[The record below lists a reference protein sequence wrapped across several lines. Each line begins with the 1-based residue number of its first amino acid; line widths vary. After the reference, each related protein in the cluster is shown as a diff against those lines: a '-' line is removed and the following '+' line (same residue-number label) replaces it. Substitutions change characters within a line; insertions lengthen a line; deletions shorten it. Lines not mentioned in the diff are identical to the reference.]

1 MEEIGIAKDYV
12 NPDYELPDSFGMHG
26 ERLAKYVRPEE
37 NMFGT
42 KETVA
47 QIGIAKGFK
56 PYQVTSI
63 LHFFTFRAIQIVIF
77 VELASSF

>member
-12 NPDYELPDSFGMHG
+12 TPDYVVPDSFGIHG

-37 NMFGT
+37 SMFGT

-47 QIGIAKGFK
+47 QIGVAKGFK
-56 PYQVTSI
+56 PYQVK
-63 LHFFTFRAIQIVIF
+63 LFFQF
-77 VELASSF
+77 